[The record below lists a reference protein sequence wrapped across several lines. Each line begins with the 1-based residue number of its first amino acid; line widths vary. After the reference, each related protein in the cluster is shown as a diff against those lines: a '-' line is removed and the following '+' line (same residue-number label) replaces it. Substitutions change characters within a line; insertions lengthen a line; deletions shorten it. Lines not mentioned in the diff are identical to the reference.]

1 MLRKLTGRV
10 VAGLA
15 AVARAVAG
23 VLDGWARR
31 WGGPEH
37 PAGGPPADWAAR
49 VRAKAPW
56 LLEPEAEDV
65 LRHELPP
72 PFGPAGR
79 PSAATAGEPAR
90 PGRLRS
96 SLAAAPRPA
105 VQEAAIEPDAPARPR
120 PPVPAIV
127 TRARARV
134 ADGITLTTKVVAAV
148 RAEVER
154 TPARDGRRRDAEPPA
169 PDAPPPRPD
178 ADVVPDEPAPEPPEK
193 KAAPP
198 GRVGFAT
205 RPRRSAI
212 ETTRERR
219 AAAFPRLADAFA
231 MHPSGK
237 ASPSSVPASLEPRW
251 VQAFEPE
258 ETAVTAEIGIAAGW
272 PDVPDDPSVAPAATL
287 HDDEGSWPELPPGIS
302 DDEDVPQQALLERD
316 RRASLDSELR
326 SL

>member
-15 AVARAVAG
+15 AVARAVAA

-31 WGGPEH
+31 WGVPEH
-37 PAGGPPADWAAR
+37 PEGGPPADWAAR

-65 LRHELPP
+65 LRHELRPP
-72 PFGPAGR
+72 PAGPARR
-79 PSAATAGEPAR
+79 PSAATAGETARRGPLTPAQR
-90 PGRLRS
+90 PV
-96 SLAAAPRPA
+96 
-105 VQEAAIEPDAPARPR
+105 VQGPAIEPDAPARPR
-120 PPVPAIV
+120 PPAPAIV

-134 ADGITLTTKVVAAV
+134 ADGITLTKKVVAAV

-154 TPARDGRRRDAEPPA
+154 TPARDGRRRDADPPT
-169 PDAPPPRPD
+169 PDAPPTRPD

-212 ETTRERR
+212 ETTRGQR

-237 ASPSSVPASLEPRW
+237 VSPSSVPASLEPPR
-251 VQAFEPE
+251 VQSFEPE
-258 ETAVTAEIGIAAGW
+258 ETAVTAQIGIAAGW

-287 HDDEGSWPELPPGIS
+287 HDDGGWPELPPGIS
-302 DDEDVPQQALLERD
+302 DDDDVPQQALHERD